1 MGSAGFRMMKT
12 ARVHEYGGPDAIRID
27 ELPRPAPPAG
37 HVLIAV
43 KAAGI
48 NFFDTQLRSGLY
60 RRFSLPISLGLEGAG
75 VVDAVG
81 PDVAD
86 LALGDRVCW
95 IMSPGSC
102 STHAVVP
109 VTKTAKLPAALGFDT
124 AAAGIYQGMTAHYL
138 ADSVFPLGTG
148 DTCIVHSAAGGVG
161 HLLSQ
166 IAKRRGA
173 TVIGT
178 VSSEA
183 KVPAAKAAGADH
195 VVVYTKEKLAEEA
208 KRLTHGL
215 GVDVVYDAVGL
226 ETYEA
231 SLASLRP
238 RGLLALYGEASG
250 LVPPIDVRALLFQGS
265 CALTRVGL
273 EHFIET
279 RSEFLRRANDILEG
293 LENGHLRVHVDQTFT
308 LADLAAAH
316 RAIESRT
323 RVGKVLLRP

>member
-1 MGSAGFRMMKT
+1 MMKT
-12 ARVHEYGGPDAIRID
+12 ARVHEYGGPEAIQID
-27 ELPRPAPPAG
+27 ELPRPEPPSG
-37 HVLIAV
+37 HVLVAV

-75 VVDAVG
+75 IVE
-81 PDVAD
+81 
-86 LALGDRVCW
+86 
-95 IMSPGSC
+95 
-102 STHAVVP
+102 
-109 VTKTAKLPAALGFDT
+109 
-124 AAAGIYQGMTAHYL
+124 GM
-138 ADSVFPLGTG
+138 
-148 DTCIVHSAAGGVG
+148 
-161 HLLSQ
+161 

-178 VSSEA
+178 VSSEE
-183 KVPAAKAAGADH
+183 KVPTAKAADADH
-195 VVVYTKEKLAEEA
+195 VVVYTKAKLADEA
-208 KRLTHGL
+208 KRLTNGR

-238 RGLLALYGEASG
+238 RGLLVLYGEASG
-250 LVPPIDVRALLFQGS
+250 LVPPIDVRSLLFQGS

-279 RSEFLRRANDILEG
+279 RSEFLRRANDILQW
-293 LENGHLRVHVDQTFT
+293 LANGTLRVHVDQTFA
-308 LADLAAAH
+308 LAEIAAAH
-316 RAIESRT
+316 RAIEDRK

>member
-1 MGSAGFRMMKT
+1 MVKT
-12 ARVHEYGGPDAIRID
+12 ARVHAYGGPEVIRID
-27 ELPRPAPPAG
+27 ELPPPVPPSG
-37 HVLIAV
+37 HVLVAV

-60 RRFSLPISLGLEGAG
+60 RRFSLPVSLGLEGAG
-75 VVDAVG
+75 IVEGIG

-86 LALGDRVCW
+86 LAIGDRICW
-95 IMSPGSC
+95 IMSPGSYA
-102 STHAVVP
+102 THAVVP
-109 VTKTAKLPAALGFDT
+109 VAKTAKLPAALDFDR

-138 ADSVFPLGTG
+138 ADSVFPLGSG
-148 DTCIVHSAAGGVG
+148 HICIVHSAAGGVG
-161 HLLSQ
+161 QLLSQ

-178 VSSEA
+178 VSSEEKA
-183 KVPAAKAAGADH
+183 PMARAAGADH
-195 VVVYTKEKLAEEA
+195 VIVYTNAKLTDEA
-208 KRLTHGL
+208 RRLTDGR

-231 SLASLRP
+231 SLASLKP

-250 LVPPIDVRALLFQGS
+250 LVPPIDVRSLLSQGS
-265 CALTRVGL
+265 CTLTRVGL

-279 RSEFLRRANDILEG
+279 RSEFLRRANDILQW
-293 LENGHLRVHVDQTFT
+293 LANGTLRVHVDQTFA
-308 LADLAAAH
+308 LADVAAAH
-316 RAIESRT
+316 RAIESRA

>member
-1 MGSAGFRMMKT
+1 MMKT
-12 ARVHEYGGPDAIRID
+12 ARVHEYGGPETIRID
-27 ELPRPAPPAG
+27 DVPRPVPPSG
-37 HVLIAV
+37 HVLAAV
-43 KAAGI
+43 KAAGV

-75 VVDAVG
+75 VVDGIG
-81 PDVAD
+81 PEVAD
-86 LALGDRVCW
+86 LAVGDRVCW
-95 IMSPGSC
+95 IMSPGSY

-109 VTKTAKLPAALGFDT
+109 VAKTAKLPNSLDFDR
-124 AAAGIYQGMTAHYL
+124 AAAGIFQGMTAHYL
-138 ADSVFPLGTG
+138 ADSVFPLRSG
-148 DTCIVHSAAGGVG
+148 DVCIVHSAAGGVG

-178 VSSEA
+178 VSSEEKA
-183 KVPAAKAAGADH
+183 AMAKAAGADH
-195 VVVYTKEKLAEEA
+195 VVVYTKVRLAEEA
-208 KRLTHGL
+208 KRLTDGR

-250 LVPPIDVRALLFQGS
+250 LVPPIDVRSLLFQGS

-279 RSEFLRRANDILEG
+279 RSEFLRRANDILQW
-293 LENGHLRVHVDQTFT
+293 LANGTLRVHVDQTFA
-308 LADLAAAH
+308 LAEVAAAH
-316 RAIESRT
+316 RAIESRN

>member
-1 MGSAGFRMMKT
+1 MMKT
-12 ARVHEYGGPDAIRID
+12 ARVHEYGGADAIRID
-27 ELPRPAPPAG
+27 ELPLPMPPTG
-37 HVLIAV
+37 HVRVAV

-60 RRFSLPISLGLEGAG
+60 RRFSLPIALGLEGAG
-75 VVDAVG
+75 VVEEIG
-81 PDVAD
+81 PDVSD
-86 LALGDRVCW
+86 LAAGDRICW

-102 STHAVVP
+102 ATHAVVP
-109 VTKTAKLPAALGFDT
+109 VAKTAMLPGAIGFDT

-138 ADSVFPLGTG
+138 ADSVYPLGRG

-178 VSSEA
+178 VSSAA
-183 KVPAAKAAGADH
+183 KVAAATAAGADH
-195 VVVYTKEKLAEEA
+195 VVVYTRTKLAEDA
-208 KRLTHGL
+208 RRLTNGR

-250 LVPPIDVRALLFQGS
+250 LIPPLDVRSLLFQGS
-265 CALTRVGL
+265 CVLTRVGL

-279 RSEFLRRANDILEG
+279 RAEFLRRANDILG
-293 LENGHLRVHVDQTFT
+293 WLADGTLRVHIDQTFA
-308 LADLAAAH
+308 LADVAAAH
-316 RAIESRT
+316 RAIENRD